1 MDLVEKITQS
11 LLNAFLQ
18 GEKAGYADKG
28 GSLPEKSI
36 VEWHLKGV
44 FGACVV

>member
-1 MDLVEKITQS
+1 MYLVEETTQS
-11 LLNAFLQ
+11 LLNAYLW

-28 GSLPEKSI
+28 DSLPGKNI

-44 FGACVV
+44 FGACLF